1 MRNSQSLEGI
11 TEVQGVESLELFR
24 RLSRSLQQLTLGSGF
39 NNSLEHVN
47 LPNCRKSLTFGPF
60 GFDFNCSL
68 EGINF
73 ALWNIYCNFWE
84 GNIKVMKFPG
94 RT

>member
-1 MRNSQSLEGI
+1 MRNSQSLEGV
-11 TEVQGVESLELFR
+11 TEVQGVESLEFTAAQW
-24 RLSRSLQQLTLGSGF
+24 LQHFGAS
-39 NNSLEHVN
+39 VN
-47 LPNCRKSLTFGPF
+47 LPNCRKSLTFGPEGPL

-84 GNIKVMKFPG
+84 GNMKVWDEL
-94 RT
+94 